1 MRIGIFTDTYPP
13 FINGVSTS
21 IVSLEKALRDEG
33 HEVFIVTVNPDNL
46 SYRYENEEKIIRI
59 PGIPIGIY
67 DYRLTGIYP
76 LKAISKIKE
85 WHLDII
91 HSHTEFGIGTF
102 ARILAKQLD
111 IPLVHTYHTMYED
124 YIHYITKGH
133 FDRSSKKIVEYL
145 TMFYCDKTARELI
158 VPSRKT
164 YNLFKEKYHVEKEV
178 RIVSTGIEVERFFK
192 EKFKENDIL
201 SLKKELG
208 LTPNDFVILTVGRL
222 AEEKNVQL
230 LLKSLEDIV
239 KKDKSVKLVVVGSG
253 PDFEKYITWVI
264 ERKLEKNIIFTNAI
278 PWEEI
283 PMYYQIADVFATASK
298 TETQGLTVIEA
309 MASSKPA
316 VCMKDDAFLDVV
328 VDDLNG
334 KFFENQDTFEDVI
347 FTLKSDRKKLES
359 MGKQARYTAESHSL
373 RHFALNILD
382 VYHACLRQ
390 EKMKK
395 SWFERIKDK
404 FKKKKN

>member
-1 MRIGIFTDTYPP
+1 MRVGIFTDTYPP

-21 IVSLEKALRDEG
+21 IASLEKALRNEG

-46 SYRYENEEKIIRI
+46 SYRYENEERIIRI

-145 TMFYCDKTARELI
+145 TMFYCDKTAKELI

-178 RIVSTGIEVERFFK
+178 RIVPTGLEVERFFK
-192 EKFKENDIL
+192 EKFKESDIL
-201 SLKKELG
+201 NLKKELG
-208 LTPNDFVILTVGRL
+208 ISSSDFIILTVGRL
-222 AEEKNVQL
+222 AEEKNVEL
-230 LLKSLEDIV
+230 LLKAAENIS
-239 KKDKSVKLVVVGSG
+239 KKDKSIKLVIVGSG
-253 PDFEKYITWVI
+253 PDYEKFITWVV

-298 TETQGLTVIEA
+298 TETQGLTVLEA

-316 VCMKDDAFLDVV
+316 ICMKDDAFLDVV

-334 KFFENQDTFEDVI
+334 KFFENQNEFEEII
-347 FTLKSDRKKLES
+347 FALKRDSKKLES
-359 MGKQARYTAESHSL
+359 MGKQARYTSESHSL
-373 RHFALNILD
+373 KHYALNILD
-382 VYHACLRQ
+382 VYQECLSQ
-390 EKMKK
+390 EQTKK
-395 SWFERIKDK
+395 SWIERIKDK
-404 FKKKKN
+404 WKRKKN

>member
-1 MRIGIFTDTYPP
+1 MRVGIFTDTYPP

-21 IVSLEKALRDEG
+21 IASLEKALRNEG

-46 SYRYENEEKIIRI
+46 SYRYENEERIIRI

-145 TMFYCDKTARELI
+145 TMFYCDKTAKELI

-178 RIVSTGIEVERFFK
+178 RIVPTGLEVERFFK
-192 EKFKENDIL
+192 EKFKESDIL
-201 SLKKELG
+201 NLKKELG
-208 LTPNDFVILTVGRL
+208 ISSSDFIILTVGRL
-222 AEEKNVQL
+222 AEEKNVEL
-230 LLKSLEDIV
+230 LLKAAENIS
-239 KKDKSVKLVVVGSG
+239 KKDKSIKLVIVGSG
-253 PDFEKYITWVI
+253 PDYEKFITWVV

-298 TETQGLTVIEA
+298 TETQGLTVLEA

-316 VCMKDDAFLDVV
+316 ICMKDDAFLDVV

-334 KFFENQDTFEDVI
+334 KFFENQSEFEEII
-347 FTLKSDRKKLES
+347 FALKRDSKKLES
-359 MGKQARYTAESHSL
+359 MGKQARYTSESHSL
-373 RHFALNILD
+373 KHYALNILD
-382 VYHACLRQ
+382 VYQECLSQ
-390 EKMKK
+390 EQTKK
-395 SWFERIKDK
+395 SWIERIKDK
-404 FKKKKN
+404 WKRKKN

>member
-21 IVSLEKALRDEG
+21 IVSLEKALRNEG

-85 WHLDII
+85 WNLDII

-145 TMFYCDKTARELI
+145 TMFYCDKTAKQLI

-178 RIVSTGIEVERFFK
+178 RIVSTGLEIDRFFQ
-192 EKFKENDIL
+192 EKFKESDTL

-208 LTPNDFVILTVGRL
+208 LSTNDFVILTVGRL
-222 AEEKNVQL
+222 AEEKNVEL
-230 LLKSLEDIV
+230 LLKALESMS
-239 KKDKSVKLVVVGSG
+239 KKDKNIKLVIVGSG
-253 PDFEKYITWVI
+253 PDYEKYITWVI
-264 ERKLEKNIIFTNAI
+264 EKKLEKNIIFTNAI

-283 PMYYQIADVFATASK
+283 PAYYQIADVFATASK

-316 VCMKDDAFLDVV
+316 ICMKDDAFLDVV
-328 VDDLNG
+328 VDELNG
-334 KFFENQDTFEDVI
+334 KFFENQIAFEDII
-347 FTLKSDRKKLES
+347 FSLKSDRKKLES
-359 MGKQARYTAESHSL
+359 MSKQARYTSESHSL
-373 RHFALNILD
+373 KHYALNILD

-390 EKMKK
+390 ENMKK